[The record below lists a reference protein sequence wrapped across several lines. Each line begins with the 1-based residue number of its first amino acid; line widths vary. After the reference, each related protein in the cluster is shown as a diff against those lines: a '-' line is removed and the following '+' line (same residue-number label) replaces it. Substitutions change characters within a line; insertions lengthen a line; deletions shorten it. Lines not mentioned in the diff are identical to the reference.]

1 MRDPYE
7 VLELKPGATDDEIK
21 AAYRR
26 LAKKYHPDLNG
37 GSAEAE
43 AKMKEVNEAY
53 SILIKHKGSY
63 QSGSY
68 GSTGGYGSGGGYGSS
83 GGSYSSGSYG
93 GYGQSGGG
101 YGGYGGQRQS
111 GNYGGGFDFGGFDF
125 GDFFGG
131 GQQRNYQTSS
141 YTENDP
147 ELKNASSAV
156 LSGRY
161 SDAISLLRAVQNRK
175 AAWYYWSARAN
186 MGLGNRIAALNDAR
200 TAVNMAPDE
209 PAFRE
214 LLAQL
219 NAGGR
224 AYGQRG
230 TQGGFGSYLCANPC
244 LTLCLANMLC
254 NCCCLGG
261 RGGFYYC

>member
-7 VLELKPGATDDEIK
+7 VLGVAPGASDDEIK
-21 AAYRR
+21 AAYRK

-53 SILIKHKGSY
+53 TILIKHKGNAQGGY
-63 QSGSY
+63 HQGRSGY
-68 GSTGGYGSGGGYGSS
+68 GGAGGYGGSGGY
-83 GGSYSSGSYG
+83 GSYG
-93 GYGQSGGG
+93 GYGSQGAGQGG
-101 YGGYGGQRQS
+101 YGQSQGGS
-111 GNYGGGFDFGGFDF
+111 YDFGGFGFDF
-125 GDFFGG
+125 EDLFGG
-131 GQQRNYQTSS
+131 GARRNYQSSS

-147 ELKNASSAV
+147 QLKGAERAV
-156 LSGRY
+156 LAGRY
-161 SDAISLLRAVQNRK
+161 EDALAMLRGVQNRR

-186 MGLGNRIAALNDAR
+186 MGLGNRIAALHDAR
-200 TAVNMAPDE
+200 TAANMAPDE

-224 AYGQRG
+224 AYGQRSA
-230 TQGGFGSYLCANPC
+230 QGGFSSYCCANPC
-244 LTLCLANMLC
+244 LTLCMANMLC
-254 NCCCLGG
+254 NCCCNCGG
-261 RGGFYYC
+261 RGFYC

>member
-7 VLELKPGATDDEIK
+7 VLGISPGASDDEIK
-21 AAYRR
+21 AAYRK

-53 SILIKHKGSY
+53 TLLIKHKG
-63 QSGSY
+63 QAGQSY
-68 GSTGGYGSGGGYGSS
+68 GSSGPSGYGSSSGGYGGYGSSSGSHGGYGSS
-83 GGSYSSGSYG
+83 GGYGGSYG
-93 GYGQSGGG
+93 SGGG
-101 YGGYGGQRQS
+101 QGGY
-111 GNYGGGFDFGGFDF
+111 DFGGFGFDF
-125 GDFFGG
+125 EDLFGG
-131 GQQRNYQTSS
+131 GQRRNYQSS
-141 YTENDP
+141 PYTENDP
-147 ELKNASSAV
+147 QLRPAAQAV
-156 LSGRY
+156 LANRY
-161 SDAISLLRAVQNRK
+161 ADALTILKSVSNRK
-175 AAWYYWSARAN
+175 AAWYYWSGRAN

-209 PAFRE
+209 SAFRE

-230 TQGGFGSYLCANPC
+230 SQGGFTSYLCANPC

-254 NCCCLGG
+254 NCCCGFGG
-261 RGGFYYC
+261 RGYYYC

>member
-7 VLELKPGATDDEIK
+7 VLGLSPGASDDEIK
-21 AAYRR
+21 AAYRK

-53 SILIKHKGSY
+53 TLLIKNKGQY
-63 QSGSY
+63 QQ
-68 GSTGGYGSGGGYGSS
+68 GGYQSGGGY
-83 GGSYSSGSYG
+83 SGSYG
-93 GYGQSGGG
+93 GYQSGSGYGG
-101 YGGYGGQRQS
+101 SYGNYGGYGSYGGQS
-111 GNYGGGFDFGGFDF
+111 GRSQGGFDFGGFTFDF
-125 GDFFGG
+125 DDLFGAG
-131 GQQRNYQTSS
+131 SHRQYQTSS

-147 ELKNASSAV
+147 ELRPAAQAV

-161 SDAISLLRAVQNRK
+161 HEALGILAGISNRR

-200 TAVNMAPDE
+200 TASSMAPDE

-219 NAGGR
+219 NAGSR
-224 AYGQRG
+224 SYDQRSA
-230 TQGGFGSYLCANPC
+230 QGGFASYLCSNPC
-244 LTLCLANMLC
+244 LTICLCNSLC
-254 NCCCLGG
+254 NCCCGT

>member
-7 VLELKPGATDDEIK
+7 VLGVSPGASDDEIK
-21 AAYRR
+21 AAYRK
-26 LAKKYHPDLNG
+26 LAKKYHPDLNN

-43 AKMKEVNEAY
+43 ARMKEVNEAY
-53 SILIKHKGSY
+53 TLLIKHKGQTGGPSGY
-63 QSGSY
+63 GSQGGSGYGSSSGGYGGYGSSGSY
-68 GSTGGYGSGGGYGSS
+68 GGSGYGSYGGGYGSS
-83 GGSYSSGSYG
+83 GG
-93 GYGQSGGG
+93 
-101 YGGYGGQRQS
+101 GGQ
-111 GNYGGGFDFGGFDF
+111 GGFDFGGFGFDF
-125 GDFFGG
+125 EDLFGG
-131 GQQRNYQTSS
+131 GQRRNYQSTA

-147 ELKNASSAV
+147 ELRAAAQKSKRLAV
-156 LSGRY
+156 AARQHR
-161 SDAISLLRAVQNRK
+161 LRGATNRK

-219 NAGGR
+219 NAGSR

>member
-7 VLELKPGATDDEIK
+7 VLGVPQGASDDEIK
-21 AAYRR
+21 AAYRK

-53 SILIKHKGSY
+53 TLLIKHKGQY
-63 QSGSY
+63 QSGPSGSGGSYGGGSYAGNGYGGSY
-68 GSTGGYGSGGGYGSS
+68 GSGGQSRQQGGY
-83 GGSYSSGSYG
+83 
-93 GYGQSGGG
+93 
-101 YGGYGGQRQS
+101 
-111 GNYGGGFDFGGFDF
+111 GGFDFGGFGFDF
-125 GDFFGG
+125 EDLFGG
-131 GQQRNYQTSS
+131 GPRRSYQTSS

-147 ELKNASSAV
+147 ELRSAAQAV
-156 LSGRY
+156 LAGRY
-161 SDAISLLRAVQNRK
+161 QEALSLLRGVGNRK

-186 MGLGNRIAALNDAR
+186 MGLGNRMAALNDAR
-200 TAVNMAPDE
+200 TASNMAPDE

-219 NAGGR
+219 NAGGQ

-230 TQGGFGSYLCANPC
+230 AQGGFSSYLCANPC
-244 LTLCLANMLC
+244 LTLIAANLLC
-254 NCCCLGG
+254 NCCCGFG
-261 RGGFYYC
+261 RGGFYCC

>member
-7 VLELKPGATDDEIK
+7 VLGVPQGASDDEIK
-21 AAYRR
+21 AAYRK

-53 SILIKHKGSY
+53 TLLIKHKGQY
-63 QSGSY
+63 QSGPSGSGGSYGGGSYAGNGYGGSY
-68 GSTGGYGSGGGYGSS
+68 GSGGQCRQQGGY
-83 GGSYSSGSYG
+83 
-93 GYGQSGGG
+93 
-101 YGGYGGQRQS
+101 
-111 GNYGGGFDFGGFDF
+111 GGFDFGGFSFDF
-125 GDFFGG
+125 EDLFGG
-131 GQQRNYQTSS
+131 GQRRSYQTSS

-147 ELKNASSAV
+147 ELRSAAQAV
-156 LSGRY
+156 LAGRY
-161 SDAISLLRAVQNRK
+161 QEALSLLRGVGNRK

-186 MGLGNRIAALNDAR
+186 MGLGNRMAALNDAR
-200 TAVNMAPDE
+200 TASNMAPDE

-219 NAGGR
+219 NAGGQ

-230 TQGGFGSYLCANPC
+230 AQGGFSSYLCANPC
-244 LTLCLANMLC
+244 LTLIAANLLC
-254 NCCCLGG
+254 NCCCGFG
-261 RGGFYYC
+261 RGGFYCC